1 MRRPSSRGLLLA
13 AAAALSIALGTLAAR
28 AAGGDSDWSLPG
40 LSGGTLSSKD
50 VAAGDTIVVVFAS
63 WAPKCRDVVE
73 RTNPV
78 AARWSGRARVALV
91 DFQEEASDV
100 SSFLAG
106 KSPGAP
112 VYLDGDGTFAKQ
124 HQVTTLPSLVVF
136 HDGTFHNLGQL
147 PDDPDAAL
155 SRELPA
161 RPHS

>member
-13 AAAALSIALGTLAAR
+13 AAAGVSIVLGSIAASAA
-28 AAGGDSDWSLPG
+28 DSEWSLPG
-40 LSGGTLSSKD
+40 LSGGSLSSKD
-50 VAAGDTIVVVFAS
+50 VSSGDTIVIVWAS
-63 WAPKCRDVVE
+63 WAPKCRDIVE

-91 DFQEEASDV
+91 DFQEEAADV

-136 HDGTFHNLGQL
+136 HDGTFRNLGKL
-147 PDDPDAAL
+147 PDDPDPVL